1 MGRQRMPASAA
12 RAGSSM
18 GIAKATVPRMKT
30 TDLRGKR
37 GVVTGAGSGIGRETA
52 LLCARRGADVA
63 ICDVDE
69 NGLAETERRGG
80 EHGHDVIAR
89 RPAASHREQMR
100 AFADAVPAVDLLVNN
115 AGVGVSGEFLETPLE
130 EWDWIVSIN
139 LMGVVHGCHFF
150 VPKIP
155 AGGHV
160 VNLSSMAGYHATP
173 ALPAYVATK
182 FAVLGLS
189 ESLREEFH
197 DRRVGVTAICPGV
210 INTPITRSTRGFGR
224 SDDPELRERLVA
236 MYERRNYGPDK
247 VARNILKAVQR
258 NRIVAPV
265 APEAWIAWGLAR
277 LSPRASGWVAR
288 WMTDVGNR

>member
-1 MGRQRMPASAA
+1 MDTTNLAGR
-12 RAGSSM
+12 
-18 GIAKATVPRMKT
+18 TV
-30 TDLRGKR
+30 L
-37 GVVTGAGSGIGRETA
+37 VTGAGSGIGRETA
-52 LLCARRGADVA
+52 LLCAQRGADLV
-63 ICDVDE
+63 ICDVDDA
-69 NGLAETERRGG
+69 GLAETESRARALGR
-80 EHGHDVIAR
+80 EVLARHVDVAD
-89 RPAASHREQMR
+89 REAMR
-100 AFADAVPAVDLLVNN
+100 AFAADVDRVDLLVNN

-189 ESLREEFH
+189 EALREEFH

-288 WMTDVGNR
+288 RMTDAGNR